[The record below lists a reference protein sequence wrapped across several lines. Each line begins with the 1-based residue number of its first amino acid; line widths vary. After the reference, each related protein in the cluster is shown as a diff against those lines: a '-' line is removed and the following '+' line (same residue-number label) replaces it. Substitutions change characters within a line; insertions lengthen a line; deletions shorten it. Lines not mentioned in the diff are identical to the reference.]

1 MSALDGWIDVCRTG
15 RWRDANGRDVDV
27 TEAKLD
33 GIVEAYGKSDPAPL
47 VVGHPPLDAPAWGW
61 IESVRRT
68 GDRLQAK
75 FRDVAPEFRAAVEA
89 GRYTGR
95 SIALKGDQLRH
106 VGFLGGRA
114 PAVDGLSPTQFGSK
128 ADETIVLAE
137 TELAADTASAV
148 RMALRSMAGLAR
160 GMRDRMI
167 ASDGIDA
174 ANEALPDWQIEN
186 LNRIADDLD
195 DADPATF
202 AKPEPGK
209 DPKPQAQEGNVTDKP
224 TEAEL
229 AAQKATNDAKETE
242 LAARE
247 ASLEAAEKANA
258 SAATL
263 AAAERAI
270 EPHVAAGRVLPAE
283 KAGLAALMASLPQDD
298 ATIEFAAPEGEG
310 VVQKKPREILDA
322 LLAALPARVDYREDL
337 AGGAMP
343 PVASGQSNDSK
354 SIAAEASVLMA
365 EAAKSGVT
373 LSPVDAVD
381 QVRAKRGLK

>member
-33 GIVEAYGKSDPAPL
+33 AVVEACATSDPAPV
-47 VVGHPPLDAPAWGW
+47 VVGHPALDAPAWGW
-61 IESVRRT
+61 VESVRRT

-75 FRDVAPEFRAAVEA
+75 FRDLAPEFRSAVEA

-114 PAVDGLSPTQFGSK
+114 PAVDGLSPTQFGSE

-148 RMALRSMAGLAR
+148 RMALRSMARLAR

-174 ANEALPDWQIEN
+174 ANEALPDWQIEDM
-186 LNRIADDLD
+186 NRIADDLD

-209 DPKPQAQEGNVTDKP
+209 DPKPQAQEGNVTKKP
-224 TEAEL
+224 AEAEL
-229 AAQKATNDAKETE
+229 DAKEAE

-247 ASLEAAEKANA
+247 ARLEAAEKANA

-298 ATIEFAAPEGEG
+298 ATIEFAAPEGGG

-343 PVASGQSNDSK
+343 PVASAQANDDK
-354 SIAAEASVLMA
+354 AIAAEASVLMA